1 MRLSSEATTTDEVNA
16 KMFAYKYSHHGQ
28 VSFPRLILMTGGGEG
43 PLEEDEDGG
52 GFGVSHFDEV
62 LLQFNTKV
70 RNAIYPFEI

>member
-1 MRLSSEATTTDEVNA
+1 
-16 KMFAYKYSHHGQ
+16 
-28 VSFPRLILMTGGGEG
+28 MTGGGEG

>member
-1 MRLSSEATTTDEVNA
+1 
-16 KMFAYKYSHHGQ
+16 
-28 VSFPRLILMTGGGEG
+28 MTGGGEG

-70 RNAIYPFEI
+70 RNAIYPFEFQPKKKRYRMHKTYIGVNGSVIKARYRH